1 MVAAVDQALK
11 GRLVLSPYRSEG
23 IQANLRYEC
32 DDPFAVHLAFPATA
46 ALEGEEV
53 EWIFAREL
61 LDDGLYEPA
70 GDGDIH
76 LWPCAPG
83 RVMIEFESPH
93 GMALVEFAAADLR
106 DFLHWSYQAV
116 PAGKEGRHVDLDREL
131 TMLLNRSGGS

>member
-1 MVAAVDQALK
+1 MVAAVDQVLK
-11 GRLVLSPYRSEG
+11 GRLVLSPYQSEG
-23 IQANLRYEC
+23 IEAHLRYLSE
-32 DDPFAVHLAFPATA
+32 DPFAVHLTFPATA

-61 LDDGLYEPA
+61 LDDGLYEPT

-116 PAGKEGRHVDLDREL
+116 PAGHESRHVDFDGELETLLDR
-131 TMLLNRSGGS
+131 